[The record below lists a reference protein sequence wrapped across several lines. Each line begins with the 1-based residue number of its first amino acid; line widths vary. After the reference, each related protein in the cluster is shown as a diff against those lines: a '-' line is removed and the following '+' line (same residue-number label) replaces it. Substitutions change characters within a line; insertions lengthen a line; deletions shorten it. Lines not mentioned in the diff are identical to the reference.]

1 MEDPSQF
8 NQATYL
14 LKFLNYK
21 SGFFIE
27 AGANDGVSMSNTYL
41 YEFFLNWK
49 GLLVEPNK
57 NRYIKC
63 KENRPNSIVENVAL
77 VSSEYQKEFI
87 RGSFEG
93 DTNSM
98 TARVIDFRQEVFNKN
113 YFKEILLHL
122 RQRKIVK
129 VKASTL
135 DNLLAKHNVKE
146 IDLLYLDTEE
156 YELPIL
162 KGINLDKTRPKFI
175 VVEIFPSEKS
185 FNSIKE
191 HLTENNYEF
200 IERIPNTDDY
210 IFKDRNY
217 KEQS

>member
-1 MEDPSQF
+1 MEDPSQV

-14 LKFLNYK
+14 LKYLNYR

-27 AGANDGVSMSNTYL
+27 AGANDGISMSNTYM
-41 YEFFLNWK
+41 YEFFMDWT
-49 GLLVEPNK
+49 GLLVEPNEHRF
-57 NRYIKC
+57 NKC
-63 KENRPNSIVENVAL
+63 KENRPNSIVENLAL
-77 VSSEYQKEFI
+77 VSSDYQKDYI
-87 RGSFEG
+87 RGSFDG

-129 VKASTL
+129 VRASTL
-135 DNLLAKHNVKE
+135 DNLIEKHKIKA

-162 KGINLDKTRPKFI
+162 NGINLDKIRPKFI
-175 VVEIFPSEKS
+175 VVEIFPNENS
-185 FNSIKE
+185 FNSIND
-191 HLTENNYEF
+191 HLANNKYIF
-200 IERIPNTDDY
+200 LERIPDSDDY
-210 IFKDRNY
+210 IFKDTEY
-217 KEQS
+217 

>member
-1 MEDPSQF
+1 MEDPSQV

-14 LKFLNYK
+14 LKYLNYK

-27 AGANDGVSMSNTYL
+27 AGANDGISMSNTYM
-41 YEFFLNWK
+41 YEFFMDWK
-49 GLLVEPNK
+49 GLLVEPNE
-57 NRYIKC
+57 NRYNKC

-77 VSSEYQKEFI
+77 VSSDYQKDYI
-87 RGSFEG
+87 RGSFDG

-129 VKASTL
+129 VRASTL
-135 DNLLAKHNVKE
+135 DNLIKKHKIKT

-162 KGINLDKTRPKFI
+162 NGINLDKIRPKFI
-175 VVEIFPSEKS
+175 VVEIFPNENS
-185 FNSIKE
+185 FNSIND
-191 HLTENNYEF
+191 HLENNKYIF
-200 IERIPNTDDY
+200 CERIPDSDDY
-210 IFKDRNY
+210 IFKDTEY
-217 KEQS
+217 